1 MAKKVFLQKHWTT
14 IVSIIIGALIS
25 FYFYHKGIQKRNLYI
40 IEEPLRTLI
49 VKAESIKDFPLKV
62 VDKNGNKINKDIS
75 SMQFYFW
82 NDGNISIKREN
93 ILKPL
98 RVGFDSPDI
107 DIIDFRVLS
116 SSRPDITNI
125 KLSLS
130 PESVKSLNVD
140 FDILENNDGF
150 IGQIIYS
157 GSPNAPFG
165 HHGVIEGLKSISKN
179 VMSLNDYFGQIFLV
193 LLVIAGI
200 FSLRP
205 EKSKLEDKLSFWYYL
220 RSNIQW
226 LLVTGLLAA
235 ITYRV
240 YTDDFYYK
248 ELDMIPKS
256 IQQKYNDQPDR

>member
-1 MAKKVFLQKHWTT
+1 
-14 IVSIIIGALIS
+14 
-25 FYFYHKGIQKRNLYI
+25 
-40 IEEPLRTLI
+40 
-49 VKAESIKDFPLKV
+49 
-62 VDKNGNKINKDIS
+62 
-75 SMQFYFW
+75 
-82 NDGNISIKREN
+82 
-93 ILKPL
+93 
-98 RVGFDSPDI
+98 
-107 DIIDFRVLS
+107 
-116 SSRPDITNI
+116 
-125 KLSLS
+125 
-130 PESVKSLNVD
+130 
-140 FDILENNDGF
+140 
-150 IGQIIYS
+150 
-157 GSPNAPFG
+157 
-165 HHGVIEGLKSISKN
+165 
-179 VMSLNDYFGQIFLV
+179 MSLNDYFGQIFLV